1 MTDSKKF
8 TNNEILR
15 KAVASLNLRFENAE
29 VARATKESNGNIS
42 NFLHDKKP
50 VSDAFLKTFAEAFK
64 VDLREFG
71 YTNGLVKAETKK
83 PPPEEEADKYTLLHK
98 IIDIQAKQIEVLQEL
113 LLKK

>member
-1 MTDSKKF
+1 MTDSKKH
-8 TNNEILR
+8 TNNEIL
-15 KAVASLNLRFENAE
+15 KNALASLNLRFENAE
-29 VARATKESNGNIS
+29 IARATKESNGNIS

-64 VDLREFG
+64 VDLRDFG
-71 YTNGLVKAETKK
+71 YINGLVKAETKN
-83 PPPEEEADKYTLLHK
+83 PPPEEADKFILLHK